1 MCFGP
6 TGINKFLLARIM
18 FRDML
23 LLRHGKTVS
32 RFSPQDLRLPA

>member
-6 TGINKFLLARIM
+6 KGINKFLLARIM

-23 LLRHGKTVS
+23 SSNHEKTVS
-32 RFSPQDLRLPA
+32 RFFPQDLRLPA

>member
-6 TGINKFLLARIM
+6 PFINKFLLARIM

-23 LLRHGKTVS
+23 SFNSGETVPV
-32 RFSPQDLRLPA
+32 FSPQDLRLPA